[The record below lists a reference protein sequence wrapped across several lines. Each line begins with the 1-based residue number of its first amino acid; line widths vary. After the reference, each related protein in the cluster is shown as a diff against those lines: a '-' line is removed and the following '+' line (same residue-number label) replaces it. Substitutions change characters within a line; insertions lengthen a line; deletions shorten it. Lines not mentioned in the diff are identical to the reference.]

1 MDDRVTVSDV
11 KLVAIIN
18 SERVKVTPRKIVAYY
33 FPHYKLVAKDIQ
45 IFVVPKGK
53 NADDVK
59 FKFLDIGVKLIGKK
73 FSVSTNYD
81 AVREIHDIDYETK
94 VQFDGKVSYATM
106 GNILKDA
113 TKFTIVMDIDSSDSQ
128 NREKNDLWRRG
139 TFLNVTKNGAVSGE
153 FNIGIDNG
161 MLYLYSGLGG
171 SGEVVLK

>member
-45 IFVVPKGK
+45 IFVVPKEK
-53 NADDVK
+53 NADDVT
-59 FKFLDIGVKLIGKK
+59 FKFLDVGVKLVGKK

-81 AVREIHDIDYETK
+81 ALREIHDIDYETK

-113 TKFTIVMDIDSSDSQ
+113 TEFTVVMDIDSSDSQ
-128 NREKNDLWRRG
+128 DTKSKDYSRRE
-139 TFLNVTKNGAVSGE
+139 TFLNVTKNGTVSGE

>member
-45 IFVVPKGK
+45 IFVVPKEK

-59 FKFLDIGVKLIGKK
+59 FKFFDIGVKLVGKK

-81 AVREIHDIDYETK
+81 AVREIHDIDYDMRNCHPLHSVGMK
-94 VQFDGKVSYATM
+94 V
-106 GNILKDA
+106 
-113 TKFTIVMDIDSSDSQ
+113 
-128 NREKNDLWRRG
+128 KNLQS
-139 TFLNVTKNGAVSGE
+139 F
-153 FNIGIDNG
+153 
-161 MLYLYSGLGG
+161 
-171 SGEVVLK
+171 